1 MDLGRIF
8 NCTKNYS
15 WANTVGSFSQ
25 AFPQGFSSNTFSGG
39 PLFLLQLLKK
49 KKKKTKQRT
58 ETSVTNIGAN
68 RTHMSQLWS
77 GLSIDTLMSRRHTC
91 IDSRIV
97 TTQLTNSKPN
107 LQVKSTSESCCLLPL
122 SVTGLYILVNMH
134 RKGLP
139 KHIDQMQPPFE

>member
-1 MDLGRIF
+1 MVHGWQSLEECRQRKVTLPESEIWPNLTHVYYKIVRLWIWAGYSTAPRI
-8 NCTKNYS
+8 
-15 WANTVGSFSQ
+15 TVEQILWDPFHKHSHKF
-25 AFPQGFSSNTFSGG
+25 FSSNTFSGG

-58 ETSVTNIGAN
+58 EASVTNIGAN

-77 GLSIDTLMSRRHTC
+77 GLSIDTLMSHRHTC

-107 LQVKSTSESCCLLPL
+107 LQ
-122 SVTGLYILVNMH
+122 G
-134 RKGLP
+134 
-139 KHIDQMQPPFE
+139 